1 MRCAVDF
8 GLTNIDFIIRG
19 DDGRLSDSLMVPNEG
34 GEIETQFRETL
45 ARCHHKPADFEKIA
59 VTGGRSHQLAGLCD
73 GAPVTFVKEEQAI
86 GCGGLSLIDGD
97 AALVVSAGSG
107 TAMVAARRDGDGKI
121 HAAHITGSAVGG
133 GTLQGL
139 GYLLTGTTDPFELD
153 RLAREGSAN
162 KVDLTLIEA
171 VGSRVG
177 SLPEDA
183 NAVNFGQ
190 VARRP
195 GEYSKE
201 DMAAG
206 LVRLVAQVVTVI
218 AVNAARAQKLDRV
231 VFIGHLADL
240 PSINRELNTT
250 AGYYQT
256 SILIPKN
263 PGCGTVR
270 GALLWMETQGESPAS
285 PETFGQDFSTTDR

>member
-1 MRCAVDF
+1 LRCAVDF
-8 GLTNIDFIIRG
+8 GLTNIDLLIRG
-19 DDGRLSDSLMVPNEG
+19 DDGLLADSLMAPNMG
-34 GEIETQFRETL
+34 GEIEEQFRDTL
-45 ARCHHKPADFEKIA
+45 ARCGHTPADFEKIA

-73 GAPVTFVKEEQAI
+73 GTPVTFVKEEQAI
-86 GCGGLSLIDGD
+86 GCGGLALAGSD
-97 AALVVSAGSG
+97 AAMVVSAGSG
-107 TAMVAARRDGDGKI
+107 TAMVATRRAAEGKVS
-121 HAAHITGSAVGG
+121 AAHITGSAVGG

-139 GYLLTGTTDPFELD
+139 GYLLTGTTDAVEID
-153 RLAREGSAN
+153 RLARLGSAN

-177 SLPEDA
+177 NLPEDA

-218 AVNAARAQKLDRV
+218 AVNAARAQGLEKV

-240 PSINRELNTT
+240 PSINRELNIT

-256 SILIPKN
+256 AIIIPAN
-263 PGCGTVR
+263 PGCGTVT
-270 GALLWMETQGESPAS
+270 GALLWMETQAS
-285 PETFGQDFSTTDR
+285 ELPSAPDQLGQGFRG